1 MWCAGSFT
9 TPTPTDCARSTSRT
23 TLSSGVRDQSAR
35 GCDRRPL
42 TFASEMVW
50 NRRLRLGGGSDLAID
65 LGTANTLVYVR
76 GRGIVVSEPSVV
88 AQHTETGRVLSVGDD
103 AKRMIGRTPAT
114 ITASRPLRHGV
125 IADLEV
131 TEEMLRQFI
140 GRVHRGRL
148 THPRVVMCVPSGLTG
163 VELSAVQEA
172 CLAAGALEVHL
183 IDEPIA
189 AAVGAGLDVSEP
201 TGRMVVDIGG
211 GTSEVAVISMG
222 AMAVQRS
229 LRIAGY
235 DFDDALIGW
244 LRRTHGLIVGQP
256 TAEALKVEIGSAA
269 PQTPEQEGEVRGR
282 DVASGLPR
290 ALSIGSEEVREA
302 LREAVQAIVNAVRG
316 ALEQT
321 PPELAGDVADT
332 GILLAG
338 GGSLLAG
345 FPERLTEQTGMPAR
359 LADSPLTCVAE
370 GAGRSLEGLRGLS
383 RKARV
388 SRRYSA
394 TSPYQRPMTA
404 ADRIAQAI
412 HHD

>member
-1 MWCAGSFT
+1 MA
-9 TPTPTDCARSTSRT
+9 
-23 TLSSGVRDQSAR
+23 LS
-35 GCDRRPL
+35 
-42 TFASEMVW
+42 
-50 NRRLRLGGGSDLAID
+50 RRLRLGGGSDLAID

-76 GRGIVVSEPSVV
+76 GRGIAVSEPSVV
-88 AQHTETGRVLSVGDD
+88 AQHTSSGRVLSVGDD

-172 CLAAGALEVHL
+172 CLSAGALEVHL

-189 AAVGAGLDVSEP
+189 AAVGAGLDISEP

-222 AMAVQRS
+222 AMVVQRS
-229 LRIAGY
+229 LRMAGY

-269 PQTPEQEGEVRGR
+269 PQSPPLEGEVRGR
-282 DVASGLPR
+282 DAVSGLPR
-290 ALSIGSEEVREA
+290 ALTISGDEVRVA
-302 LREAVQAIVNAVRG
+302 LRESVQAIIDAVRR
-316 ALEQT
+316 ALELT
-321 PPELAGDVADT
+321 PPELAGDIADT

-338 GGSLLAG
+338 GSSLLAG
-345 FPERLTEQTGMPAR
+345 FPERLTEQTGMPAT

-370 GAGRSLEGLRGLS
+370 GAGRSLEGLRGLT

-388 SRRYSA
+388 SRRYTA
-394 TSPYQRPMTA
+394 TSPYRRPPTP
-404 ADRIAQAI
+404 ADRAARAGQRE
-412 HHD
+412 

>member
-1 MWCAGSFT
+1 MAL
-9 TPTPTDCARSTSRT
+9 A
-23 TLSSGVRDQSAR
+23 
-35 GCDRRPL
+35 
-42 TFASEMVW
+42 
-50 NRRLRLGGGSDLAID
+50 RRLRLGGGNDLAID

-76 GRGIVVSEPSVV
+76 GHGIAVSEPSVV
-88 AQHTETGRVLSVGDD
+88 AQHTETGRVLSVGDE
-103 AKRMIGRTPAT
+103 AKRMLGRTPAT

-172 CLAAGALEVHL
+172 CLSAGALEVHL

-189 AAVGAGLDVSEP
+189 AAVGAGIDISVP
-201 TGRMVVDIGG
+201 AGRMVVDIGG
-211 GTSEVAVISMG
+211 GTSEVATISMG
-222 AMAVQRS
+222 AMVVQRS
-229 LRIAGY
+229 LRTAGY

-244 LRRTHGLIVGQP
+244 LRRHHGLIVGQP
-256 TAEALKVEIGSAA
+256 TAEALKVEIGSAM
-269 PQTPEQEGEVRGR
+269 PQAHAQDGEVRGR
-282 DVASGLPR
+282 DAVSGLPR
-290 ALSIGSEEVREA
+290 ALRISSEEVRAA
-302 LREAVQAIVNAVRG
+302 LSEAVQTIVDAVRG

-338 GGSLLAG
+338 GSSMLAG
-345 FPERLTEQTGMPAR
+345 FPERLTQETGIPAR

-370 GAGRSLEGLRGLS
+370 GAGRSLEGLRGLN

-394 TSPYQRPMTA
+394 TSPYRRPPTA
-404 ADRIAQAI
+404 ADRAAKAGNR
-412 HHD
+412 D

>member
-1 MWCAGSFT
+1 MAFS
-9 TPTPTDCARSTSRT
+9 
-23 TLSSGVRDQSAR
+23 
-35 GCDRRPL
+35 
-42 TFASEMVW
+42 
-50 NRRLRLGGGSDLAID
+50 RRLRLAGGSDLAID

-76 GRGIVVSEPSVV
+76 GRGIAVSEPSVV
-88 AQHTETGRVLSVGDD
+88 AQHTETGRVLAVGDE

-140 GRVHRGRL
+140 GRVHRGRI

-172 CLAAGALEVHL
+172 CLSAGALEVHL

-189 AAVGAGLDVSEP
+189 AAVGAELDISVP

-222 AMAVQRS
+222 AMVVQRS
-229 LRIAGY
+229 LRTAGY
-235 DFDDALIGW
+235 DFDDALVGW
-244 LRRTHGLIVGQP
+244 LRRNHGLIVGQP
-256 TAEALKVEIGSAA
+256 TAEALKIEIGSAA
-269 PQTPEQEGEVRGR
+269 PQGPGTEGEVRGR
-282 DVASGLPR
+282 DAASGLPR
-290 ALSIGSEEVREA
+290 ALLISSAEVREA
-302 LREAVQAIVNAVRG
+302 LREAVQAIVAAVH
-316 ALEQT
+316 AVLEQT
-321 PPELAGDVADT
+321 APELAGDVADS

-338 GGSLLAG
+338 GSSLLAG
-345 FPERLTEQTGMPAR
+345 FPEHLTEQTGIPAR

-370 GAGRSLEGLRGLS
+370 GAGRSLEELRSLP

-394 TSPYQRPMTA
+394 TSPYRRSDGRRKRTA
-404 ADRIAQAI
+404 R
-412 HHD
+412 

>member
-1 MWCAGSFT
+1 MIWT
-9 TPTPTDCARSTSRT
+9 
-23 TLSSGVRDQSAR
+23 
-35 GCDRRPL
+35 
-42 TFASEMVW
+42 
-50 NRRLRLGGGSDLAID
+50 RRLRLGGGSDLAID

-76 GRGIVVSEPSVV
+76 GGGIAVSEPSVV
-88 AQHTETGRVLSVGDD
+88 AQHTSTNRVLAVGDE

-140 GRVHRGRL
+140 ARVHGGRL

-172 CLAAGALEVHL
+172 CLSAGALEVHL

-189 AAVGAGLDVSEP
+189 AAVGAGLDVSLP
-201 TGRMVVDIGG
+201 SGRMVVDVGG

-222 AMAVQRS
+222 AMVVQRS
-229 LRIAGY
+229 LRMAGY

-244 LRRTHGLIVGQP
+244 LRRAHGLIVGQP
-256 TAEALKVEIGSAA
+256 TAEALKMELGSAG
-269 PQTPEQEGEVRGR
+269 PGGTEREGEVRGR
-282 DVASGLPR
+282 DAVSGLPR
-290 ALSIGSEEVREA
+290 AVAIRSEEVREA
-302 LREAVQAIVNAVRG
+302 LGDAVQTIIYAVRA

-321 PPELAGDVADT
+321 PPELAGDIAES

-338 GGSLLAG
+338 GSSLLPG
-345 FPERLTEQTGMPAR
+345 FPELLGEQTGMPAR

-370 GAGRSLEGLRGLS
+370 GAGLSLEGLRTLN
-383 RKARV
+383 RRART
-388 SRRYSA
+388 SRRYS
-394 TSPYQRPMTA
+394 TT
-404 ADRIAQAI
+404 
-412 HHD
+412 

>member
-1 MWCAGSFT
+1 MA
-9 TPTPTDCARSTSRT
+9 
-23 TLSSGVRDQSAR
+23 LS
-35 GCDRRPL
+35 
-42 TFASEMVW
+42 
-50 NRRLRLGGGSDLAID
+50 RRLRLGGGSDLAID

-76 GRGIVVSEPSVV
+76 GRGIAVSEPSVV
-88 AQHTETGRVLSVGDD
+88 AQHTSSGRVLAVGDE

-140 GRVHRGRL
+140 ARVHRGRL

-172 CLAAGALEVHL
+172 CLSAGALEVHL

-189 AAVGAGLDVSEP
+189 AAVGAGLDISAP
-201 TGRMVVDIGG
+201 AGRMVVDIGG
-211 GTSEVAVISMG
+211 GTSEVAIISMG
-222 AMAVQRS
+222 AMVVQRS
-229 LRIAGY
+229 LRMAGY
-235 DFDDALIGW
+235 DFDDALISW

-269 PQTPEQEGEVRGR
+269 PQSPSLEGEVRGR
-282 DVASGLPR
+282 DAVSGLPR
-290 ALSIGSEEVREA
+290 ALTISGDEVRVA
-302 LREAVQAIVNAVRG
+302 LRESVQAIIDAVRG
-316 ALEQT
+316 ALELT
-321 PPELAGDVADT
+321 PPELAGDIADT

-338 GGSLLAG
+338 GSSLLAG
-345 FPERLTEQTGMPAR
+345 FPERLTEQTGMPAA

-370 GAGRSLEGLRGLS
+370 GAGRSLEGLRGLT

-388 SRRYSA
+388 SRRYTA
-394 TSPYQRPMTA
+394 TSPYRRPPTP
-404 ADRIAQAI
+404 ADRAARAGQRE
-412 HHD
+412 

>member
-1 MWCAGSFT
+1 MAL
-9 TPTPTDCARSTSRT
+9 A
-23 TLSSGVRDQSAR
+23 
-35 GCDRRPL
+35 
-42 TFASEMVW
+42 
-50 NRRLRLGGGSDLAID
+50 RRLRLGGGNDLAID
-65 LGTANTLVYVR
+65 LGTANTLVFVR
-76 GRGIVVSEPSVV
+76 GRGIAVSEPSVV
-88 AQHTETGRVLSVGDD
+88 AQHTGTGRVLAVGDE

-125 IADLEV
+125 IADLDV

-140 GRVHRGRL
+140 GRVHQGRL

-172 CLAAGALEVHL
+172 CLWAGALEVHL

-189 AAVGAGLDVSEP
+189 AAVGAGLDISEP
-201 TGRMVVDIGG
+201 AGRMVVDVGG
-211 GTSEVAVISMG
+211 GTSEVAIISMG
-222 AMAVQRS
+222 AMVVQRS

-244 LRRTHGLIVGQP
+244 LRRDHGLIVGQP

-269 PQTPEQEGEVRGR
+269 PLIPPREGEVRGR
-282 DVASGLPR
+282 DAVSGLPR
-290 ALSIGSEEVREA
+290 ALTIGSEEVRAA
-302 LREAVQAIVNAVRG
+302 LSDPVHAIVDVVRA
-316 ALEQT
+316 ALERT

-338 GGSLLAG
+338 GSSLLPG
-345 FPERLTEQTGMPAR
+345 FPELLTEQTGMPAY

-370 GAGRSLEGLRGLS
+370 GAGRSLEGLRRLT
-383 RKARV
+383 RKARL

-394 TSPYQRPMTA
+394 TAPYRRPVTA
-404 ADRIAQAI
+404 AERAARAI
-412 HHD
+412 QRD

>member
-1 MWCAGSFT
+1 MPA
-9 TPTPTDCARSTSRT
+9 PTVSVC
-23 TLSSGVRDQSAR
+23 G
-35 GCDRRPL
+35 
-42 TFASEMVW
+42 EMAW
-50 NRRLRLGGGSDLAID
+50 ARRLRLGGGSDLAID
-65 LGTANTLVYVR
+65 LGTANTLVYAR
-76 GRGIVVSEPSVV
+76 GRGIVVFEPSVV
-88 AQHTETGRVLSVGDD
+88 AQHTETGRVLSVGEE

-125 IADLEV
+125 IADLDV
-131 TEEMLRQFI
+131 AEEMLRQFI

-172 CLAAGALEVHL
+172 CMSAGALEVHL

-201 TGRMVVDIGG
+201 TGRMLLDIGG

-222 AMAVQRS
+222 ATAVQRS
-229 LRIAGY
+229 LRVAGY
-235 DFDDALIGW
+235 DFDDALVGW
-244 LRRTHGLIVGQP
+244 LRRAHGLVVGQP
-256 TAEALKVEIGSAA
+256 TAEALKVDLGSAA
-269 PQTPEQEGEVRGR
+269 PLAHEREDEVRGR
-282 DVASGLPR
+282 DAASGLPR
-290 ALSIGSEEVREA
+290 AVTLTSEEVREA
-302 LREAVQAIVNAVRG
+302 LRETVQAIVDAVRS

-345 FPERLTEQTGMPAR
+345 FPEHLTQQTGIPAS
-359 LADSPLTCVAE
+359 LVDAPLTCVAE
-370 GAGRSLEGLRGLS
+370 GAGRSLEGLRRLT

-388 SRRYSA
+388 SRRYSP
-394 TSPYQRPMTA
+394 TSPYRRPMTA
-404 ADRIAQAI
+404 ADRAAKAI
-412 HHD
+412 QHD

>member
-1 MWCAGSFT
+1 MA
-9 TPTPTDCARSTSRT
+9 
-23 TLSSGVRDQSAR
+23 
-35 GCDRRPL
+35 
-42 TFASEMVW
+42 FA
-50 NRRLRLGGGSDLAID
+50 RRLRLGGGNDLAID

-76 GRGIVVSEPSVV
+76 GHGIAVSEPSVV

-131 TEEMLRQFI
+131 TEEMLRHFI
-140 GRVHRGRL
+140 ARVHRGRL

-172 CLAAGALEVHL
+172 CLSAGALEVHL

-189 AAVGAGLDVSEP
+189 AAVGAGLDISAP

-211 GTSEVAVISMG
+211 GTSEVATISMG
-222 AMAVQRS
+222 AMVVQRS
-229 LRIAGY
+229 LRMAGY
-235 DFDDALIGW
+235 DFDEALIGW
-244 LRRTHGLIVGQP
+244 LRRRHGLIIGQP
-256 TAEALKVEIGSAA
+256 TAEALKVEIGSATRQA
-269 PQTPEQEGEVRGR
+269 YVQEGEVRGR
-282 DVASGLPR
+282 DAVSGLPR
-290 ALSIGSEEVREA
+290 ALLISGDEVREA
-302 LREAVQAIVNAVRG
+302 LGEAVQTIVDAVRD
-316 ALEQT
+316 ALEET
-321 PPELAGDVADT
+321 PPELAGDVGDT

-338 GGSLLAG
+338 GSSMLAG
-345 FPERLTEQTGMPAR
+345 FPERLTQETGIPAW

-370 GAGRSLEGLRGLS
+370 GAGRSLEGLRGLN

-394 TSPYQRPMTA
+394 TSPYRRPPTP
-404 ADRIAQAI
+404 ADRAAKAG
-412 HHD
+412 HRD

>member
-1 MWCAGSFT
+1 MAWT
-9 TPTPTDCARSTSRT
+9 
-23 TLSSGVRDQSAR
+23 
-35 GCDRRPL
+35 
-42 TFASEMVW
+42 
-50 NRRLRLGGGSDLAID
+50 RRLRLSGGSDLAID

-76 GRGIVVSEPSVV
+76 GRGIVVLEPSVV
-88 AQHTETGRVLSVGDD
+88 AQHTETGRVLSVGEE

-114 ITASRPLRHGV
+114 ISASRPLRHGV
-125 IADLEV
+125 IADLDV

-140 GRVHRGRL
+140 ARVHRGRL

-172 CLAAGALEVHL
+172 CLCAGALEVHM

-189 AAVGAGLDVSEP
+189 AAVGAGLDISEP
-201 TGRMVVDIGG
+201 TGNMVVDVGG

-222 AMAVQRS
+222 AMVVQRS

-235 DFDDALIGW
+235 DFDDALVAW
-244 LRRTHGLIVGQP
+244 LRRAHGLIVGQP
-256 TAEALKVEIGSAA
+256 TAEALKLEIGSAA
-269 PQTPEQEGEVRGR
+269 PQALEQEAEVRGR
-282 DVASGLPR
+282 DAASGLPR
-290 ALSIGSEEVREA
+290 ALTLTSGEVREA
-302 LREAVQAIVNAVRG
+302 LREEVQTIVDAVRA

-338 GGSLLAG
+338 GGSQLAG
-345 FPERLTEQTGMPAR
+345 FPERLTEQTGMPVR

-370 GAGRSLEGLRGLS
+370 GAGRSLEGLRKLT
-383 RKARV
+383 RKARL

-394 TSPYQRPMTA
+394 TSPYRRPARA
-404 ADRIAQAI
+404 ADRISKALR
-412 HHD
+412 DD